1 VSVTP
6 TNQPVTAA
14 IEAEIAKVLA
24 ERTALKRVPGTHAKQ
39 DALLAQAVALFDQL
53 YTLTHG

>member
-6 TNQPVTAA
+6 TDQPVTSA

-39 DALLAQAVALFDQL
+39 DALLAQAVALYDQL
-53 YTLTHG
+53 HALTHG